1 MAKVQKKNELTKVN
15 DIKMNKISIFFKRP
29 VLKSTLKILTM
40 EHGGFRTFK
49 AVKNIN
55 KLFANI
61 DLNKYTKHPDLVS
74 YIWCI
79 CYFSKQW
86 LAGIVSPGL
95 IAEMAKTNEEYD
107 NIKGEIISKSI
118 ADNNIIT
125 APEAKATLDLI
136 SAALQGGYIVSIKDE
151 YMDLL
156 DDITIED
163 PSSIFKII
171 ERLFKISKSLLDIQ
185 HSTNMITNKVEFNTT
200 DPSSMKEA
208 ICTTLESLS
217 NSSSIFRT
225 GIKRL
230 NTLLSPGYMNGR
242 LYVYLGLPGAGKSIM
257 LLKSALD
264 ARKFNPNF
272 KPKTPGMKPAVLY
285 ITMENTFTET
295 IERIWNMITDEPM
308 INYSQDEVYD
318 IMCEQLGITK
328 ILKDDVTAYT
338 KNEDG
343 TVEKHTAQVIEPP
356 KSELNALLNNEKKD
370 EKNIEIIIQYYPYK
384 SITTD
389 DLYTIINDLREEN
402 VEVDMLVFDYI
413 KRIDPANPVKDNLR
427 MELDHIVNELKALA
441 VVEDIPVVTAHQM
454 NRAAASI
461 VDQAIRQGKSD
472 VNKLVGREN
481 VGDSWSVIETA
492 DFAATLGAE
501 YKKGTDDKYMT
512 INIVKRRR
520 IDMSESEF
528 AKFTFLAHPFAKNNG
543 LRLIDDMNLDKV
555 LSLQSLNSDIDIEM
569 IGKEKVNA
577 VSRLKT
583 LPMSEFEEF

>member
-1 MAKVQKKNELTKVN
+1 MAKVQKKNELTKTN
-15 DIKMNKISIFFKRP
+15 EIQMNKISIFFKRP
-29 VLKSTLKILTM
+29 VLKSILQILTM

-61 DLNKYTKHPDLVS
+61 DLAKYNKHPDLVA

-79 CYFSKQW
+79 SYFSKQW
-86 LAGIVSPGL
+86 LAGIVNPGL
-95 IAEMAKTNEEYD
+95 IAEMAKTNPEYD

-118 ADNNIIT
+118 ADTNIIT
-125 APEAKATLDLI
+125 APEAKATLDMV
-136 SAALQGGYIVSIKDE
+136 SYALQCGYIISMKDE
-151 YMDLL
+151 YINLL
-156 DDITIED
+156 DDISMDD
-163 PSSIFKII
+163 PSSMLKLMD
-171 ERLFKISKSLLDIQ
+171 RLFKVSKSLLDIQ
-185 HSTNMITNKVEFNTT
+185 HTTNMITNKVEFNTS

-208 ICTTLESLS
+208 ISNTLESLS
-217 NSSSIFRT
+217 NSNCIFRT

-264 ARKFNPNF
+264 ARRFNPNF
-272 KPKTPGMKPAVLY
+272 QPKTPGMKPAVLY

-308 INYSQDEVYD
+308 INYSQDEVFD

-328 ILKDDVTAYT
+328 ILKDDVTAYET
-338 KNEDG
+338 NEDG
-343 TVEKHTAQVIEPP
+343 SKKELTAQVIEPT
-356 KSELNALLNNEKKD
+356 KSELSALINGDKKD
-370 EKNIEIIIQYYPYK
+370 VNNIEIIIQYYPYK
-384 SITTD
+384 SISTD
-389 DLYTIINDLREEN
+389 DLYTVIKDLREEN
-402 VEVDMLVFDYI
+402 IEVDMLVFDYI
-413 KRIDPANPVKDNLR
+413 KRIEPANPVKDNVR
-427 MELDHIVNELKALA
+427 MELDHIINELKALA

-461 VDQAIRQGKSD
+461 VDQAVRQGKSD

-501 YKKGTDDKYMT
+501 YKPGTDDKYMT

-543 LRLIDDMNLDKV
+543 LRLIDDINLDKV
-555 LSLQSLNSDIDIEM
+555 LSLQSLITDIDINNED
-569 IGKEKVNA
+569 KKTNA
-577 VSRLKT
+577 VPRLKAM
-583 LPMSEFEEF
+583 PISEFDEF